1 MIQLYLVRHAT
12 AVEGG
17 GSTPDA
23 LRPLTTKA
31 RKRFHKIAR
40 ALTRRGAKLD
50 TILTSPLVRA
60 VQTAEILAGE
70 VRYGELAVLAELAPG
85 HTAEALL
92 RAVAARSGKRGS
104 LALVGHGPQ
113 LSSVVAALA
122 HLSARQSSS
131 LDLKSGA
138 VVRIDVSDLPA
149 AKTAEP
155 KWWIKPRSGARKKG
169 LPLQEPAAKKRAGA
183 AVRKRRA
190 KAPLPRKPAAKKKS
204 EPRPTA
210 AAAPKRAAAPKP
222 ISAPQTP
229 QKFMGT
235 PRPVAPPAVAPAQ
248 AADPALPPRPGETKP
263 QPN

>member
-70 VRYGELAVLAELAPG
+70 VRHGELAVLAELAPG

-92 RAVAARSGKRGS
+92 RAVAARSGERGA
-104 LALVGHGPQ
+104 LAPVGHRPQ
-113 LSSVVAALA
+113 LSAAGAALA
-122 HLSARQSSS
+122 HLAARQSS
-131 LDLKSGA
+131 DPG
-138 VVRIDVSDLPA
+138 
-149 AKTAEP
+149 
-155 KWWIKPRSGARKKG
+155 
-169 LPLQEPAAKKRAGA
+169 
-183 AVRKRRA
+183 
-190 KAPLPRKPAAKKKS
+190 
-204 EPRPTA
+204 
-210 AAAPKRAAAPKP
+210 PKRGWAAGNACC
-222 ISAPQTP
+222 
-229 QKFMGT
+229 
-235 PRPVAPPAVAPAQ
+235 
-248 AADPALPPRPGETKP
+248 
-263 QPN
+263 